1 MDALL
6 DPWSEFN
13 VALAGATAALAG
25 LVIVAASVNIT
36 AIVASRTL
44 TARLGTAVA
53 ALVLALV
60 VSCLG
65 LVPAITPPWYGALVL
80 LAAAIA
86 GAFQTATAR
95 LILIDP
101 DPRAKARWGKSAIG
115 FLPVLAYLAAGGL
128 ALAESPA
135 ALYAAAAGAVL
146 AIIAGIV
153 VSWVALVEVL
163 R

>member
-65 LVPAITPPWYGALVL
+65 LVPAITTAWYGALVL
-80 LAAAIA
+80 VAAAIA
-86 GAFQTATAR
+86 GVFQTATAR
-95 LILIDP
+95 LILVDR
-101 DPRAKARWGKSAIG
+101 DPRAKARWGKSVIG
-115 FLPVLAYLAAGGL
+115 FLPVLSYLAAGAL
-128 ALAESPA
+128 ALADSPT